1 MTVDFFYQPIYFTHL
16 YYMPFILPSASRSK
30 VKSTDNFQANDQEN
44 LEKMYITAPAH
55 HDVDLRL
62 KDT

>member
-1 MTVDFFYQPIYFTHL
+1 
-16 YYMPFILPSASRSK
+16 MPLILPSASRSK
-30 VKSTDNFQANDQEN
+30 VKSTDNFQTNDQEN
-44 LEKMYITAPAH
+44 LEKMCITPPAH

>member
-1 MTVDFFYQPIYFTHL
+1 
-16 YYMPFILPSASRSK
+16 MPLILPSASRSK